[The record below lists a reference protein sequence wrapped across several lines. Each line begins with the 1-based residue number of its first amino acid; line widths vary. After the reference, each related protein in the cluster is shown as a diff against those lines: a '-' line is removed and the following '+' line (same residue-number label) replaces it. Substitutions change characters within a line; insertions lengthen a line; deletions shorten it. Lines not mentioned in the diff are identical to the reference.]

1 LSAKQAWGKIR
12 CMSRTIINTF
22 AGLLCP
28 FALVLALTAPVQ
40 ADETQVMRRV
50 LDRISAKDWAGATA
64 IAPHDVARDLVV
76 WSQLRAGDGLLGDY
90 EAFLARRPD
99 WPGLSF
105 LRQKGEAAV
114 ARSNTPE
121 RVVAY
126 FNGQA
131 PQTGEGAVALIRALQ
146 ALGRRD
152 QAEDRAMQA
161 WSELTLSAEHEAAL
175 MSLAPQSVALVHEL
189 RMDRLLWQE
198 RRAEADRLLP
208 RLPADW
214 QALAKARMA
223 LQTGADGVTALINAV
238 PASRAADPGLAFD
251 RFIWRMKRDM
261 YDEALPLI
269 LERSASAATLG
280 DPQAW
285 AARRAVLTRWLLRQ
299 NRPAEAYRVAS
310 SHHLSS
316 GSGYADLKFLSGF
329 IALRRLNDPSRA
341 LDHFRTLETG
351 VATPISLSRALYWQG
366 RAHEAAGSREAAQ
379 RAYQAAARHQTAY
392 YGLLAAEK
400 LGQSLDASLLSTN
413 RPADWRQAGW
423 TSSTVH
429 QAALL
434 ALRAGDRNLAK
445 RFWVHLAESLDA
457 TGLDQLGDMALAL
470 NEPHIAVLIGKH
482 AAERGI
488 ILPRAYYPVTDLV
501 PDGLAVSRAFALAIA
516 RRESEFE
523 PSARSPADARGLMQ
537 LLPGTAKMM
546 AQKSAL
552 PFDEAR
558 LTRDPG
564 YNAILGAA
572 YLKQLVDEF
581 GPSIALVA
589 SGYNA
594 GPGRP
599 RRWIAEYG
607 DPRRAD
613 VDVID
618 WVESIPFTETRTYVM
633 RVIEGV
639 ILYRAKLRGSPGPVN
654 VTGELKG

>member
-1 LSAKQAWGKIR
+1 MTG
-12 CMSRTIINTF
+12 TIT
-22 AGLLCP
+22 GLLAP
-28 FALVLALTAPVQ
+28 VALALALAGPVQ
-40 ADETQVMRRV
+40 ADDTQAMRQV
-50 LDRISAKDWAGATA
+50 LSRIAAKDWAGATA
-64 IAPHDVARDLVV
+64 LAPHETARDLVA
-76 WSQLRAGDGLLGDY
+76 WNKLRAGDGLLGDY
-90 EAFLARRPD
+90 ESFLQRRPD
-99 WPGLSF
+99 WPGLPF
-105 LRQKGEAAV
+105 LRQKGETAV
-114 ARSNTPE
+114 ARSTSPE

-126 FNGQA
+126 FAGTA
-131 PQTGEGAVALIRALQ
+131 PQTGEGAVALVRALQ
-146 ALGRRD
+146 ALGRAD

-161 WSELTLSAEHEAAL
+161 WSDLTLTAEQEAAL
-175 MSLAPQSVALVHEL
+175 LSLAPKSVALVHEL
-189 RMDRLLWQE
+189 RMDRLLWEGRRLEAE
-198 RRAEADRLLP
+198 RMMS

-214 QALAKARMA
+214 QALAKARLA
-223 LQTGADGVTALINAV
+223 LQTGANGVNTLINAV
-238 PASRAADPGLAFD
+238 PNVRAADPGLAFE

-269 LERSASAATLG
+269 LERSASAASLG

-285 AARRAVLTRWLLRQ
+285 AQRRAILTRWLLRQ

-310 SHHLSS
+310 THHLTS
-316 GSGYADLKFLSGF
+316 GGGYADLEFLSGF
-329 IALRRLNDPSRA
+329 IALRRLNDPARA
-341 LDHFRTLETG
+341 LEHFRHLEAG

-366 RAHEAAGSREAAQ
+366 RAQEAAGARDAAQ

-400 LGQSLDASLLSTN
+400 LGLQLDASLISPA
-413 RPADWRQAGW
+413 RPPDWRQAAW
-423 TSSTVH
+423 TRSSVH

-434 ALRAGDRNLAK
+434 ALRAGDRTLAK
-445 RFWVHLAESLDA
+445 RFWLHLAESLDA
-457 TGLDQLGDMALAL
+457 IGLDQLGDMALAL
-470 NEPHIAVLIGKH
+470 NEPHIAVLVGKH
-482 AAERGI
+482 AAERSV

-501 PDGLAVSRAFALAIA
+501 PDGLAVSRAFALSIA

-523 PSARSPADARGLMQ
+523 PAARSTADARGLMQ

-546 AQKSAL
+546 ATKVAL
-552 PFDEAR
+552 PFDAGR

-564 YNAILGAA
+564 YNATLGSA

-599 RRWIAEYG
+599 RRWMTEYG
-607 DPRRAD
+607 DPRSPD

-633 RVIEGV
+633 RVVEGV
-639 ILYRAKLRGSPGPVN
+639 ILYRAKLRGSPGPVK
-654 VTGELKG
+654 VTAELKG

>member
-1 LSAKQAWGKIR
+1 
-12 CMSRTIINTF
+12 
-22 AGLLCP
+22 
-28 FALVLALTAPVQ
+28 
-40 ADETQVMRRV
+40 MRQV
-50 LDRISAKDWAGATA
+50 LDRIAAKDWTGANLV
-64 IAPHDVARDLVV
+64 APHEVARDVV
-76 WSQLRAGDGLLGDY
+76 LWSKLRTGDGFLGDY

-99 WPGLSF
+99 WPGLPL

-114 ARSNTPE
+114 GRSTSPD
-121 RVVAY
+121 RVLAY
-126 FNGQA
+126 FADAA

-146 ALGRRD
+146 ALGRHD

-161 WSELTLSAEHEAAL
+161 WSDLTLSAEDEAAL
-175 MSLAPQSVALVHEL
+175 LSLAPKSVALVHEL
-189 RMDRLLWQE
+189 RADRLLWQD
-198 RRAEADRLLP
+198 RRAEAQRMLP
-208 RLPADW
+208 RLTADW
-214 QALAKARMA
+214 QALAKARIA
-223 LQTGADGVTALINAV
+223 LQSGADGVNALINAV
-238 PASRAADPGLAFD
+238 PPSRATDAGLAFD
-251 RFIWRMKRDM
+251 RFIWRMQRDM

-269 LERSASAATLG
+269 LERSASAASLG

-285 AARRAVLTRWLLRQ
+285 SARRAVLTRWLLRQ

-310 SHHLSS
+310 SHHLTS
-316 GSGYADLKFLSGF
+316 GGGYADLEFLSGF
-329 IALRRLNDPSRA
+329 IALRRLNDPTRA
-341 LDHFRTLETG
+341 LEHFRHLEAG

-366 RAHEAAGSREAAQ
+366 RAHEAAGARDAAQ
-379 RAYQAAARHQTAY
+379 QAYQAAARHQTAY
-392 YGLLAAEK
+392 YGLLSAEK
-400 LGQSLDASLLSTN
+400 LGLTLDATLISPT
-413 RPADWRQAGW
+413 RPPDWQQAGW
-423 TSSTVH
+423 TRSSVH

-434 ALRAGDRNLAK
+434 ALRAGDRHLAK
-445 RFWVHLAESLDA
+445 RFWLHLAESLDS

-470 NEPHIAVLIGKH
+470 NEPHIAVLVGKH
-482 AAERGI
+482 AAERSV

-501 PDGLAVSRAFALAIA
+501 PDGLAVSRAFALSIA

-523 PSARSPADARGLMQ
+523 PAARSTADARGLMQ

-546 AQKSAL
+546 ASKVSL
-552 PFDEAR
+552 PFDAGR

-564 YNAILGAA
+564 YNAILGSA

-599 RRWIAEYG
+599 RRWITEYG
-607 DPRRAD
+607 DPRAPD

-633 RVIEGV
+633 RVVEGV
-639 ILYRAKLRGSPGPVN
+639 ILYRAKLRGTPGPVN

>member
-1 LSAKQAWGKIR
+1 
-12 CMSRTIINTF
+12 MSRTRKTILF
-22 AGLLCP
+22 GLLAS
-28 FALVLALTAPVQ
+28 FTLALTPLSPAR
-40 ADETQVMRRV
+40 ADETQAMRQV
-50 LDRISAKDWAGATA
+50 LSRMAAKDWDAATA
-64 IAPHDVARDLVV
+64 AAPHDLARDIVA
-76 WSQLRAGDGLLGDY
+76 WTKLRAGDGTLGEY

-99 WPGLSF
+99 WPGLPF
-105 LRQKGEAAV
+105 LRQKGETAV
-114 ARSNTPE
+114 ARSTTPE

-126 FNGQA
+126 FGTRA
-131 PQTGEGAVALIRALQ
+131 PQTGEGAVALVRALQ
-146 ALGRRD
+146 ALGRQD
-152 QAEDRAMQA
+152 LAEDRAMQA
-161 WSELTLSAEHEAAL
+161 WSELVLGAEDEQAL
-175 MSLAPQSVALVHEL
+175 LSLAPQSVALVHEL

-198 RRAEADRLLP
+198 RRTEAQRLMP
-208 RLPADW
+208 RLSPDW
-214 QALAKARMA
+214 QALAKARIG
-223 LQTGADGVTALINAV
+223 LQTGVDGVNALINAV
-238 PASRAADPGLAFD
+238 PNSRAGDAGLAYD

-269 LERSASAATLG
+269 LERSASAAALG

-285 AARRAVLTRWLLRQ
+285 AARRAVLTRWLMRQ

-310 SHHLSS
+310 AHHLTS
-316 GSGYADLKFLSGF
+316 GGSYADLEFLAGF
-329 IALRRLNDPSRA
+329 VALRRLNDPARA
-341 LDHFRTLETG
+341 LAHFRHLEAG

-366 RAHEAAGSREAAQ
+366 RAHEAAGARDAAQ
-379 RAYQAAARHQTAY
+379 TAYRAAARHQTAY

-400 LGQSLDASLLSTN
+400 LGLQLDASLVNAPRL
-413 RPADWRQAGW
+413 ADWRQAAW
-423 TSSTVH
+423 TRSSVH

-434 ALRAGDRNLAK
+434 ALRAGDRTLAK
-445 RFWVHLAESLDA
+445 RFWIHLAESLDA

-470 NEPHIAVLIGKH
+470 NEPHIAVLVGKH
-482 AAERGI
+482 AAERSV

-501 PDGLAVSRAFALAIA
+501 PDGLHVSRAFALAIA

-523 PSARSPADARGLMQ
+523 PAARSGADARGLMQ

-546 AQKSAL
+546 ATKLSL
-552 PFDEAR
+552 PYDEAR

-564 YNAILGAA
+564 YNAQLGSA
-572 YLKQLVDEF
+572 YLRQLIDEF

-599 RRWIAEYG
+599 RRWITEYG
-607 DPRRAD
+607 DPRRPD

-639 ILYRAKLRGSPGPVN
+639 ILYRAKLRGTPGPVN
-654 VTGELKG
+654 VTGELRG

>member
-1 LSAKQAWGKIR
+1 
-12 CMSRTIINTF
+12 MSRRSKNTVV
-22 AGLLCP
+22 GLLAP
-28 FALVLALTAPVQ
+28 VVLALALTGPVR
-40 ADETQVMRRV
+40 ADETQAMRQV
-50 LDRISAKDWAGATA
+50 LDRISAKDWAGAAA

-76 WSQLRAGDGLLGDY
+76 WSKLRAGDGLLGDY
-90 EAFLARRPD
+90 EAFLKRRPD
-99 WPGLSF
+99 WPGLPF

-114 ARSNTPE
+114 ARSNTPD

-126 FNGQA
+126 FNGQT
-131 PQTGEGAVALIRALQ
+131 PQTGEGAVALVRALQ

-161 WSELTLSAEHEAAL
+161 WSDLTLSAEHEAAL
-175 MSLAPQSVALVHEL
+175 LSLSPQSVALVHEL

-198 RRAEADRLLP
+198 RRAEAQRMLP

-214 QALAKARMA
+214 QALAKARMG

-238 PASRAADPGLAFD
+238 PQSRATDPGLAFD
-251 RFIWRMKRDM
+251 RFIWRMKRDL

-269 LERSASAATLG
+269 LDRSANAAALG

-310 SHHLSS
+310 SHHLTA
-316 GSGYADLKFLSGF
+316 GGGYADLEFLSGF
-329 IALRRLNDPSRA
+329 IALRRLNDPARA
-341 LDHFRTLETG
+341 LEHFRHLEAG

-366 RAHEAAGSREAAQ
+366 RAQEAGGARDAAQ
-379 RAYQAAARHQTAY
+379 RAYQSAARHQTAY

-400 LGQSLDASLLSTN
+400 LGLSLDATLLSAA

-423 TSSTVH
+423 TRSSVH

-445 RFWVHLAESLDA
+445 RFWLHLAESLDA

-482 AAERGI
+482 AAERSI
-488 ILPRAYYPVTDLV
+488 ILPRAYYPITDLV

-546 AQKSAL
+546 ADKVSV
-552 PFDEAR
+552 PFDAGR

-564 YNAILGAA
+564 YNAILGGA

-599 RRWIAEYG
+599 RRWITEYG

-639 ILYRAKLRGSPGPVN
+639 ILYRAKLRGTPGPVN

>member
-1 LSAKQAWGKIR
+1 
-12 CMSRTIINTF
+12 MSRKIKNTIS
-22 AGLLCP
+22 GLLAP
-28 FALVLALTAPVQ
+28 LALALALAAPVL
-40 ADETQVMRRV
+40 ADETQAMRQV
-50 LDRISAKDWAGATA
+50 LDRIAAKDWAGASA
-64 IAPHDVARDLVV
+64 AAPHQVARDLVV
-76 WSQLRAGDGLLGDY
+76 WSKLRAGDGLLGDY
-90 EAFLARRPD
+90 ESFLEGRSD
-99 WPGLSF
+99 WPGLPF
-105 LRQKGEAAV
+105 LRQKGETAV
-114 ARSNTPE
+114 ARSTSPE

-126 FNGQA
+126 FAGTA
-131 PQTGEGAVALIRALQ
+131 PQTGEGAVALVRALQ
-146 ALGRRD
+146 ALGRHD
-152 QAEDRAMQA
+152 QAEDRAMEA
-161 WSELTLSAEHEAAL
+161 WSALVLSPEHEAAL
-175 MSLAPQSVALVHEL
+175 LTLAPKSVGLVHEL

-198 RRAEADRLLP
+198 RRTEAQRLAP

-214 QALAKARMA
+214 QALAKARMG

-238 PASRAADPGLAFD
+238 PKSRASDPGLAFD

-285 AARRAVLTRWLLRQ
+285 AARRAVLTRWLMRQ

-310 SHHLSS
+310 SHHLTS
-316 GSGYADLKFLSGF
+316 GGGYADLEFLSGF
-329 IALRRLNDPSRA
+329 IALRRLNDPTRA
-341 LDHFRTLETG
+341 LDHFRRLEAG

-366 RAHEAAGSREAAQ
+366 RAHEAAGARDAAQ
-379 RAYQAAARHQTAY
+379 RAFSGAARHQTAY

-400 LGQSLDASLLSTN
+400 LGLQLDASLLSPT
-413 RPADWRQAGW
+413 RPADWRQAAW
-423 TSSTVH
+423 TRSSVH

-445 RFWVHLAESLDA
+445 RFWLHLAESLDA

-482 AAERGI
+482 AAERSV

-501 PDGLAVSRAFALAIA
+501 PDGLAVSRAFALSIA

-523 PSARSPADARGLMQ
+523 PSARSTADARGLMQ

-546 AQKSAL
+546 ASKVSL
-552 PFDEAR
+552 PFDAGR

-564 YNAILGAA
+564 YNAILGSA
-572 YLKQLVDEF
+572 YLKQLIDEF

-599 RRWIAEYG
+599 RRWMTEYG
-607 DPRRAD
+607 DPRSPD

-633 RVIEGV
+633 RVVEGV
-639 ILYRAKLRGSPGPVN
+639 ILYRAKLRGTPGPVK
-654 VTGELKG
+654 VTAELKG

>member
-1 LSAKQAWGKIR
+1 MIF
-12 CMSRTIINTF
+12 SRL
-22 AGLLCP
+22 AP
-28 FALVLALTAPVQ
+28 LALALAPLLLALAVAAPVR
-40 ADETQVMRRV
+40 ADDAAAMRQV
-50 LDRISAKDWAGATA
+50 LNRIYAKDWAAATA
-64 IAPHDVARDLVV
+64 AAPHEVARDLVA
-76 WSQLRAGDGLLGDY
+76 WHRLRAGDGTLGDY
-90 EAFLARRPD
+90 ESFLQRRPD
-99 WPGLSF
+99 WPGLPF
-105 LRQKGEAAV
+105 LHQKGETAV
-114 ARSNTPE
+114 ARSTTPD
-121 RVVAY
+121 RVIAY
-126 FNGQA
+126 FGTRT
-131 PQTGEGAVALIRALQ
+131 PQTGEGAVALVRALQ
-146 ALGRRD
+146 AQGRRD

-161 WSELTLSAEHEAAL
+161 WSDLVLSAEEEAAL
-175 MSLAPQSVALVHEL
+175 LSLAPQAVALVHEL

-198 RRAEADRLLP
+198 RRTEAQRLMP
-208 RLPADW
+208 RMPADW
-214 QALAKARMA
+214 QALAKARIG
-223 LQTGADGVTALINAV
+223 LQTGVAGVNALINAV
-238 PASRAADPGLAFD
+238 PPARAADPGLAFD

-310 SHHLSS
+310 AHHLTS
-316 GSGYADLKFLSGF
+316 GSGYADLEFLSGF
-329 IALRRLNDPSRA
+329 IALRRLNDPARA
-341 LDHFRTLETG
+341 LTHFRHLEAG

-366 RAHEAAGSREAAQ
+366 RAQEAAGARDAADT
-379 RAYQAAARHQTAY
+379 AYRAAARHQTAY

-400 LGQSLDASLLSTN
+400 LGQNLDASLVN
-413 RPADWRQAGW
+413 APRPSDWRQAAF
-423 TSSTVH
+423 TRSSVH

-434 ALRAGDRNLAK
+434 ALSGGDRAIAK
-445 RFWVHLAESLDA
+445 RFWIHLAESLDA

-470 NEPHIAVLIGKH
+470 NEPHIAVLVGKH
-482 AAERGI
+482 AAERGV
-488 ILPRAYYPVTDLV
+488 ILPRAYYPVSDLV
-501 PDGLAVSRAFALAIA
+501 PDGLAVSRAFALSIA

-523 PSARSPADARGLMQ
+523 PAARSAADARGLMQ

-546 AQKSAL
+546 ATKLGL
-552 PFDEAR
+552 PYEEGR
-558 LTRDPG
+558 LTRDPA
-564 YNAILGAA
+564 YNAQLGSA
-572 YLKQLVDEF
+572 YLRQLIDEF

-599 RRWIAEYG
+599 RRWITEYG
-607 DPRRAD
+607 DPRAAN

-639 ILYRAKLRGSPGPVN
+639 ILYRAKLRGTPGPVN

>member
-1 LSAKQAWGKIR
+1 
-12 CMSRTIINTF
+12 MSRRAKNTIT
-22 AGLLCP
+22 GLLAP
-28 FALVLALTAPVQ
+28 LALALVLSAPVR
-40 ADETQVMRRV
+40 ADETQAMQQV
-50 LDRISAKDWAGATA
+50 LARIAAKDWAGATA
-64 IAPHDVARDLVV
+64 IAPHAVARDLVV

-90 EAFLARRPD
+90 ESFLQRRPD
-99 WPGLSF
+99 WPGLPF
-105 LRQKGEAAV
+105 LHQKGETAV
-114 ARSNTPE
+114 ARSTSPE

-126 FNGQA
+126 FAGTT
-131 PQTGEGAVALIRALQ
+131 PKTGEGAVALIRALQ
-146 ALGRRD
+146 ALGRTD

-161 WSELTLSAEHEAAL
+161 WSDLVLSPQDEAAL
-175 MSLAPQSVALVHEL
+175 LDIAPKSVALVHEL

-198 RRAEADRLLP
+198 RRVEAQRLLP

-214 QALAKARMA
+214 QALARARMA
-223 LQTGADGVTALINAV
+223 LQTGADGVNALINAV
-238 PASRAADPGLAFD
+238 PASRAGDPGLAFD

-269 LERSASAATLG
+269 LDRSASAAALG

-310 SHHLSS
+310 AHHLTS
-316 GSGYADLKFLSGF
+316 GAGYADLEFLSGF
-329 IALRRLNDPSRA
+329 IALRRLNDPTRA
-341 LDHFRTLETG
+341 LEHFRHLEAG

-366 RAHEAAGSREAAQ
+366 RAQEAAGARDAAQ
-379 RAYQAAARHQTAY
+379 RAYSAAARHQTAY

-400 LGQSLDASLLSTN
+400 LGQQLDPALISTK
-413 RPADWRQAGW
+413 RPPDWRQAAW
-423 TSSTVH
+423 TGSSVH

-434 ALRAGDRNLAK
+434 AFRAGDRNLAK
-445 RFWVHLAESLDA
+445 RFWLHLAEGLDS

-470 NEPHIAVLIGKH
+470 NQPHIAVLVGKH
-482 AAERGI
+482 AAERSV

-501 PDGLAVSRAFALAIA
+501 PDGLAVSRAFALSIA

-523 PSARSPADARGLMQ
+523 PTARSTADARGLMQ

-546 AQKSAL
+546 ASKLSL
-552 PFDEAR
+552 PFEEGR

-564 YNAILGAA
+564 YNATLGSA
-572 YLKQLVDEF
+572 YLRQLIDEF

-599 RRWIAEYG
+599 RRWITEYG
-607 DPRRAD
+607 DPRSPD

-633 RVIEGV
+633 RVVEGV
-639 ILYRAKLRGSPGPVN
+639 ILYRAKLRGTPGPVR
-654 VTGELKG
+654 VTAELKG